1 MFRTTA
7 PASILGVVLAA
18 FLALPALA
26 HTGFGGDHGFLMGVA
41 HPLLGLDHVLAASA
55 VGLWAGLVGGRM
67 VWAWPASFV
76 TAMLAGAGIGLAG
89 FSPPG
94 VELAIAA
101 SVAVL
106 GLAVAMQLSLPLIA
120 GAALC
125 GAFAL
130 MHGFAH
136 GAELP
141 AGARVLDAIAGLTFS
156 TVLLHLAGIVLGRA
170 LFRID
175 RVWIPGLAG
184 GAVAATGLVLLVT

>member
-26 HTGFGGDHGFLMGVA
+26 HTGLGGDHGFLMGVA
-41 HPLLGLDHVLAASA
+41 HPLLGLDHVLAAAA

-67 VWAWPASFV
+67 VWVWPASFV
-76 TAMLAGAGIGLAG
+76 TTMLAGAGIGLAG